1 MDQISVSIKQ
11 ILIVLG
17 GWTVIL
23 CASFTW
29 AGKLILERLASS
41 WRRSEQSA
49 LEAVKHA
56 LSSERVFLESA
67 IRGAQ
72 QGLDSIQ
79 DRRMA
84 AIEKLWNG
92 VLSLRANFSPVIFFY
107 QILLPT
113 EYDAQYKAGQTL
125 AASIKDVNDQTT
137 ISAIKGV
144 DSVEQERPYLGE
156 TLWLKFFVY
165 RAFLGRIAH
174 LITEGKRSGHF
185 IDWTSDKGVRQI
197 VSRALSSS
205 RVQAI
210 LDGPRASLEIR
221 RLSDELEWSI
231 LEEISLILSGKR
243 SAAESFENARGLFE
257 QVAKL
262 SPRPSGEEAQ
272 R

>member
-1 MDQISVSIKQ
+1 
-11 ILIVLG
+11 LG

-23 CASFTW
+23 CALFGW
-29 AGKLILERLASS
+29 AGKLILERLTSF

-49 LEAVKHA
+49 VETVKHA

-92 VLSLRANFSPVIFFY
+92 VLSLRADFSRVLFFY
-107 QILLPT
+107 QILLSS
-113 EYDAQYKAGQTL
+113 EYDAEYKAGQTL
-125 AASIKDVNDQTT
+125 AASINDVNDQTT
-137 ISAIKGV
+137 VAAIQSV
-144 DSVEQERPYLGE
+144 DAVEQERPYLGE
-156 TLWLKFFVY
+156 TLWLKFFIY

-174 LITEGKRSGHF
+174 LTIQGKRSGHF
-185 IDWTSDKGVRQI
+185 IDWTSDDGVRQI
-197 VSRALSSS
+197 VSHVLSA
-205 RVQAI
+205 RTVQAI
-210 LDGPRASLEIR
+210 LDGPTASVGIR
-221 RLSDELEWSI
+221 RLSDELERSI

-243 SAAESFENARGLFE
+243 SAVESFENARELFD

-262 SPRPSGEEAQ
+262 SARPSGKQ
-272 R
+272 TWR